1 MKVIWKV
8 AKLNFQDGFS
18 GHTYIYSTYKCC
30 SHDQYTVMDVV
41 LIPRPREHVLFQLN
55 TSLLILE
62 ADPKLLYFFFMQDV
76 GYPVW
81 MLECWAPNIKP
92 EEVGRRGRGQEEKE
106 EVESVVTDGKEKE
119 RAPVFH
125 QNRMWE
131 VIVRETDR
139 WPICTLRCE
148 LKWKFTS
155 ECQNT
160 KQNHCFTG
168 SISGANSAPAFNL
181 RWLWNYVFICMYEF
195 FFQ

>member
-1 MKVIWKV
+1 
-8 AKLNFQDGFS
+8 
-18 GHTYIYSTYKCC
+18 
-30 SHDQYTVMDVV
+30 MDFV
-41 LIPRPREHVLFQLN
+41 LIPRPHEHVLFQLN

-92 EEVGRRGRGQEEKE
+92 EEVGRRGRGQEKKE

-125 QNRMWE
+125 QNRMWG

-155 ECQNT
+155 ECQNRT
-160 KQNHCFTG
+160 TVLYE
-168 SISGANSAPAFNL
+168 AFL
-181 RWLWNYVFICMYEF
+181 EQILHLHLIYAGYEIMYLYVCMYF
-195 FFQ
+195 FPSN